1 MWRPSGYGPYA
12 RIARIF
18 EQCGGIL
25 LMPRTENKTRSLH
38 VRLPAAH
45 HTQYGIWVSKIICLI
60 ATERAKPHT
69 PIEIHRTR
77 VLLIYI
83 HIDGITSRIGQL
95 DQPPADTVSH
105 VIGRKK

>member
-1 MWRPSGYGPYA
+1 
-12 RIARIF
+12 
-18 EQCGGIL
+18 
-25 LMPRTENKTRSLH
+25 MPRTGNKARSLQM
-38 VRLPAAH
+38 RLPAAN
-45 HTQYGIWVSKIICLI
+45 HTQYGIWMSEIVRLI
-60 ATERAKPHT
+60 ATERAEPH
-69 PIEIHRTR
+69 PPLEIHRTR